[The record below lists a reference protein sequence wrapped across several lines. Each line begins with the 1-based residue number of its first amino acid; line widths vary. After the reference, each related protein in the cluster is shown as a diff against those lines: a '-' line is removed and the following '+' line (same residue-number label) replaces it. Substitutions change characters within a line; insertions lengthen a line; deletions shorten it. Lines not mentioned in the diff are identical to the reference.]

1 MQNYGIVDFILT
13 LISLFSIIV
22 IFGQDY
28 AIARFFNHENIKKKQ
43 ILVISQSLTIHLLQI
58 IFFLPIVYLIIYLLN
73 QKGLFQENDLNLII
87 LFLSTFISLV
97 IINFS
102 QTVHKYSF
110 QRFKFILISFSQG
123 FLFLLSVVYL
133 IYFSNLNIKNI
144 LFSYFIIN
152 LLILVISIFSI
163 RSYLVFPNK
172 KSLINKKL
180 IKFGIS
186 FGLVSLI
193 TSFTIFFERFFV
205 LELLNSY
212 YLGIYSLALKIG
224 IMAQIIMHS
233 ILIGWEPYFLSNLK
247 NKNLAINLN
256 LMFKITSFIG
266 FVLVFFFNL
275 IGEYIILF
283 LGNENYIEAKFF
295 ILPIVASIVF
305 QELYRIPSSGILETK
320 KVYWFTIVQFI
331 CLIFFL
337 LSIFF
342 FKNLINL
349 KIIVVITCISYF
361 MRFILLSVISN
372 NVSKIKLNFTQL
384 IPILIIYFSLYLIM
398 YYLNIFGLHE
408 LLKFLIILILSLI
421 ILIYNLN
428 SNELKIVKN
437 ILLNFINK

>member
-1 MQNYGIVDFILT
+1 M
-13 LISLFSIIV
+13 
-22 IFGQDY
+22 
-28 AIARFFNHENIKKKQ
+28 
-43 ILVISQSLTIHLLQI
+43 
-58 IFFLPIVYLIIYLLN
+58 
-73 QKGLFQENDLNLII
+73 
-87 LFLSTFISLV
+87 
-97 IINFS
+97 
-102 QTVHKYSF
+102 
-110 QRFKFILISFSQG
+110 
-123 FLFLLSVVYL
+123 
-133 IYFSNLNIKNI
+133 
-144 LFSYFIIN
+144 
-152 LLILVISIFSI
+152 
-163 RSYLVFPNK
+163 
-172 KSLINKKL
+172 
-180 IKFGIS
+180 
-186 FGLVSLI
+186 
-193 TSFTIFFERFFV
+193 
-205 LELLNSY
+205 
-212 YLGIYSLALKIG
+212 ALKIG

-384 IPILIIYFSLYLIM
+384 IQF
-398 YYLNIFGLHE
+398 
-408 LLKFLIILILSLI
+408 
-421 ILIYNLN
+421 
-428 SNELKIVKN
+428 
-437 ILLNFINK
+437 

>member
-1 MQNYGIVDFILT
+1 M
-13 LISLFSIIV
+13 
-22 IFGQDY
+22 
-28 AIARFFNHENIKKKQ
+28 
-43 ILVISQSLTIHLLQI
+43 
-58 IFFLPIVYLIIYLLN
+58 
-73 QKGLFQENDLNLII
+73 
-87 LFLSTFISLV
+87 
-97 IINFS
+97 
-102 QTVHKYSF
+102 
-110 QRFKFILISFSQG
+110 
-123 FLFLLSVVYL
+123 
-133 IYFSNLNIKNI
+133 
-144 LFSYFIIN
+144 
-152 LLILVISIFSI
+152 
-163 RSYLVFPNK
+163 VFPNK
-172 KSLINKKL
+172 KSLIKKKL

-320 KVYWFTIVQFI
+320 KVYWFTIVHFI

-337 LSIFF
+337 FSIFC

-349 KIIVVITCISYF
+349 KIRVVITCISYF